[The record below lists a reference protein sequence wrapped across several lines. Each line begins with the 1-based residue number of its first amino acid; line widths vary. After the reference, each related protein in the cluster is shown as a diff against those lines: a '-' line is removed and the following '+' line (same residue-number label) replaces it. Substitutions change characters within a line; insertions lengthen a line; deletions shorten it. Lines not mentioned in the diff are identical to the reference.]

1 LIVVGVEIMDSDP
14 EQSGDGRSLGVYWWI
29 ENVFLVFY
37 IGEAVLRVMGFRST
51 VQKRDEEVS
60 KTATRRS
67 VWQRAETITEFVT
80 DAPQTPGSQ
89 RRGGL
94 FVLPEGLVESEED
107 DSGHAIRV
115 DNSGKRL
122 LDRCIRKA
130 MEGVQNVQATAQGII
145 ADGNRNAVLTVRKQ
159 LQKKLVAV
167 HTAAADMRN
176 WQDQLTEEVL
186 RYWKAEV
193 WGQAVWLVFDIS
205 IVVVSIVDV
214 WVFAMMD
221 SKSKGFGILRT
232 LRLLRVVRSVKLL
245 RYFKELYLIVMGL
258 YHAFFVLFW
267 IVFLLFLFIYVC
279 ATFCVNLIGD
289 EGTGFTEEGRRYF
302 ESLPMAIFTLF
313 EVMTLENWTE
323 VSETYKRG
331 QDYSVAVLVFLMIFI
346 FMTHFTVLNLFVAAI
361 VEHIQRESSTADLE
375 LMNDVRE
382 NHFRIYNLLWA
393 FFELADENGDGELSI
408 AEFKEVLQNPEA
420 EQTLQA
426 LGLAAHDIEWLFDIL
441 DVDGNGVLN
450 IDEFISGCL
459 DSKSS
464 EQSRMLLRLQYTLV
478 KEIRSVLKPQLE
490 QLDRALMNDAAAL
503 SSPNPDF
510 LNGSDAGGD
519 QVTRLIV
526 EGMHGVLA
534 QVNGLVAGQTAISS
548 GLDSLCDEVTEVQ
561 GVQDQLQAQ
570 VAQVQQDAVFLS
582 SVATV
587 CTSYK

>member
-1 LIVVGVEIMDSDP
+1 MFERIIFEFTTF
-14 EQSGDGRSLGVYWWI
+14 SGR
-29 ENVFLVFY
+29 
-37 IGEAVLRVMGFRST
+37 
-51 VQKRDEEVS
+51 
-60 KTATRRS
+60 
-67 VWQRAETITEFVT
+67 
-80 DAPQTPGSQ
+80 
-89 RRGGL
+89 
-94 FVLPEGLVESEED
+94 
-107 DSGHAIRV
+107 
-115 DNSGKRL
+115 
-122 LDRCIRKA
+122 
-130 MEGVQNVQATAQGII
+130 
-145 ADGNRNAVLTVRKQ
+145 
-159 LQKKLVAV
+159 
-167 HTAAADMRN
+167 
-176 WQDQLTEEVL
+176 
-186 RYWKAEV
+186 
-193 WGQAVWLVFDIS
+193 
-205 IVVVSIVDV
+205 
-214 WVFAMMD
+214 
-221 SKSKGFGILRT
+221 
-232 LRLLRVVRSVKLL
+232 
-245 RYFKELYLIVMGL
+245 
-258 YHAFFVLFW
+258 
-267 IVFLLFLFIYVC
+267 
-279 ATFCVNLIGD
+279 
-289 EGTGFTEEGRRYF
+289 
-302 ESLPMAIFTLF
+302 
-313 EVMTLENWTE
+313 
-323 VSETYKRG
+323 
-331 QDYSVAVLVFLMIFI
+331 
-346 FMTHFTVLNLFVAAI
+346 
-361 VEHIQRESSTADLE
+361 
-375 LMNDVRE
+375 
-382 NHFRIYNLLWA
+382 